1 MHESY
6 EFLRNL
12 ALVLGV
18 AAAATI
24 VFQRLRL
31 PVVFGYL
38 LAGLVLGP
46 HVPTGLV
53 ADESIVQTNAELG
66 VILLMFSLGLEFSLR
81 KLVAVAPTAGIVALA
96 QSSAMLLIGFA
107 IGQMFG
113 WTRLESVF
121 TGAIIAIASTT
132 IIVKAFA
139 ENNVKGRVTELVFGI
154 LIIEDLIAIFL
165 LVLLTAFSATGGIST
180 ATLGITALR
189 LITFLA
195 GLLGFGLLIIPR
207 LMRFVVSLDRPETS
221 LVASIGICFTAAL
234 VAQTFGYS
242 VALGAFVA
250 GSLIA
255 ESGVAGKIE
264 HLVHPVRDMFGAVFF
279 VSVGMLIDPRAVAAH
294 WPAVLALTMAVM
306 LGNLIIVSVSAF
318 LTGVDTRTSIKA
330 GMSLGQIG
338 EFSFIIA
345 GLGIATGAT
354 GSFLYPV
361 AIAVSAITT
370 LTTPLMIR
378 SAEPFAAFVDA
389 KLPRSMQT
397 FVPLYGS
404 WIERLRTAPGE
415 AKKSRTR
422 RLVRLLLLDVA
433 AIAVLTV
440 GISLELS
447 LLTSLFERLLG
458 VSGDTARM
466 LVFGAA
472 ALAGVPLVIGFVT
485 TARRL
490 GFLLAQRALPQAA
503 KGKVDFAAAPR
514 RSLITALQLAIVLV
528 AGIPLVAI
536 TAPFLPPLR
545 GVVVFG
551 VVILLF
557 GVAFWRSARN
567 LHGHA
572 RAGAE
577 VIAATLAKQMAN
589 TTEMQI
595 HDANKRLD
603 AALPG
608 LGHPIAV
615 VLRED
620 SPAVGLSLAELNL
633 RGITGATILAI
644 TREGEQILVPR
655 GRQVLQRGDILALA
669 GTHDSIDL
677 AKLALHPDTSEA
689 RSGKVN

>member
-1 MHESY
+1 MHESF

-18 AAAATI
+18 AAVATI
-24 VFQRLRL
+24 VFQRMRL

-46 HVPTGLV
+46 HIPIRLV
-53 ADESIVQTNAELG
+53 ADETIVQTLAELG
-66 VILLMFSLGLEFSLR
+66 VIMLMFSLGLEFSLR
-81 KLVAVAPTAGIVALA
+81 KLVVVAPTAGIIALA
-96 QSSAMLLIGFA
+96 QSSFMMLIGFA
-107 IGQMFG
+107 IGQIFG

-121 TGAIIAIASTT
+121 AGAIIAIASTT

-139 ENNVKGRVTELVFGI
+139 ENNVRGKVTELVFGI

-165 LVLLTAFSATGGIST
+165 LVLLTAFSSTGGITT
-180 ATLGITALR
+180 ATLGVTALK
-189 LITFLA
+189 LVMFLA
-195 GLLGFGLLIIPR
+195 GLLGFGLLIVPR
-207 LMRFVVSLDRPETS
+207 LMRLVVSLDRPETS

-234 VAQTFGYS
+234 IARTFGYS

-255 ESGVAGKIE
+255 ESGVASKVE

-279 VSVGMLIDPRAVAAH
+279 VSVGMMIDPGAVANN
-294 WPAVLALTMAVM
+294 WLAVLVLTVAVIV
-306 LGNLIIVSVSAF
+306 GNLLIVSVSAF
-318 LTGVDTRTSIKA
+318 LIGVDTRTAIKA

-345 GLGIATGAT
+345 GLGLAAGAT
-354 GSFLYPV
+354 RSFLYPV

-378 SAEPFAAFVDA
+378 SAERVASFLDA

-404 WIERLRTAPGE
+404 WIERMRTSPGE
-415 AKKSRTR
+415 AKRSRTR

-433 AIAVLTV
+433 ALAILIV
-440 GISLELS
+440 GTSLELS
-447 LLTSLFERLLG
+447 LLTSLIERVFGL
-458 VSGDTARM
+458 SGTTARYS
-466 LVFGAA
+466 VFALA
-472 ALAGVPLVIGFVT
+472 ALAGIPLVFGFVT

-490 GFLLAQRALPQAA
+490 GFLLAQRALPQVA

-528 AGIPLVAI
+528 TGIPLVAI
-536 TAPFLPPLR
+536 TAPFIPQLR
-545 GVVVFG
+545 GVAVLAG
-551 VVILLF
+551 VILLF
-557 GVAFWRSARN
+557 GVAFWRSATN

-577 VIAATLAKQMAN
+577 VIAAVLAKQMAD

-595 HDANKRLD
+595 HDASRRLD

-608 LGHPIAV
+608 LGHPIIV
-615 VLRED
+615 PLRET
-620 SPAVGLSLAELNL
+620 SPAVGMSLSELNL

-644 TREGEQILVPR
+644 TRENEQILVPR
-655 GRQVLQRGDILALA
+655 GRDVLRRGDIVALA
-669 GTHDSIDL
+669 GTHESIEH
-677 AKLALHPDTSEA
+677 AKSILHP
-689 RSGKVN
+689 G